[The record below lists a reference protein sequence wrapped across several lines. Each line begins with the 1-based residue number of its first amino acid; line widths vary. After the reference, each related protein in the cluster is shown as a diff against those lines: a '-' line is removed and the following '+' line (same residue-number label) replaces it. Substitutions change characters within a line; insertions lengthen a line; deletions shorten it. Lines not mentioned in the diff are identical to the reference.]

1 MKQMFQEHLRDM
13 IRSEVEQTANKV
25 IRAWR
30 GSQMIKK
37 WTRKGVLLANL
48 YLEPG
53 EIDKLKP

>member
-1 MKQMFQEHLRDM
+1 M
-13 IRSEVEQTANKV
+13 IRGEVEQSVNKV

-30 GSQMIKK
+30 SSQMIKK

-48 YLEPG
+48 YLDPD